1 MRRLISKALAVVTLT
16 AASFALTSATAVA
29 STPSDQSPKTLHLLV
44 KTVDSAALD
53 LGQQGPSLG
62 DQSIFTSDL
71 YRQGKK
77 IGEGRSICTVTR
89 IAGIGADLKVTA
101 QCLGTD
107 VLPAG
112 QVTVQG
118 AVSFT
123 GPNVPPFTLAI
134 TGGTGAYKRAHG
146 EADTRPISPTEAELT
161 YHLIF

>member
-1 MRRLISKALAVVTLT
+1 MRRLVGKSLTVLTLATASLT
-16 AASFALTSATAVA
+16 LTSATASGSA
-29 STPSDQSPKTLHLLV
+29 PSDQNTKTLDLLV

-53 LGQQGPSLG
+53 LGRPGPSLG

-71 YRQGKK
+71 YQHGTK
-77 IGEGRSICTVTR
+77 IGEGRSVCTITR
-89 IAGIGADLKVTA
+89 IAGTGADAKVTA

-112 QVTVQG
+112 QVTLQG
-118 AVSFT
+118 AVAFT

-146 EADTRPISPTEAELT
+146 EADTRPINPTDAELT
-161 YHLIF
+161 YRMIL